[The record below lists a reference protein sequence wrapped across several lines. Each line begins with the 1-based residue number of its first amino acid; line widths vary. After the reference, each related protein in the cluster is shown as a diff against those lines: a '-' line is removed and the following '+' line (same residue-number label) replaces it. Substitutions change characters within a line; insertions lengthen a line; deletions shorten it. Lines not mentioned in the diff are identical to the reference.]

1 MRKVAEAADMRLSNL
16 QYYFK
21 TKELLVG
28 ALLEGF
34 LLDYAESM
42 QLLSFSD
49 KRGSEEKLKLL
60 ASHILHDIQ
69 SSDCGVVFKEIWAIA
84 ERNIGVK
91 KAVDDY
97 YKKLNEMLFEALTK
111 AAPEDCQ
118 KQKVDNAV
126 AILLPFIEGYW
137 ITSSKLKLSS
147 KKLAEQLA
155 FILYKVLS

>member
-1 MRKVAEAADMRLSNL
+1 
-16 QYYFK
+16 
-21 TKELLVG
+21 LLVG

-84 ERNIGVK
+84 ERNSGVK

-97 YKKLNEMLFEALTK
+97 YKKLNEML
-111 AAPEDCQ
+111 
-118 KQKVDNAV
+118 
-126 AILLPFIEGYW
+126 
-137 ITSSKLKLSS
+137 LKR
-147 KKLAEQLA
+147 
-155 FILYKVLS
+155 